1 MNDCLKSCIL
11 NNGLDL
17 GLLRTAIA
25 RERAERSLSEF
36 IRQAWPVIEPGTRY
50 IENWHIDLISEY
62 LQAVNLQQIHR
73 LIINIPPRHMKSIL
87 ATVSYP
93 AWTWLKAP
101 EKRFIKVS
109 YSDSL
114 SRKHNILSRDI
125 IRSIWYQGNWGG
137 RFRLKDDVNRQNE
150 FRNDRQGMMMST
162 SIGGVLTGE
171 GGDVIIIDDPQN
183 PLMANSETER
193 QNSVNFFK
201 NTLQTRL
208 NDPKT
213 GAIIIIM
220 QRLHENDLT
229 GYVLSEELGYTH
241 LCLPAEAEER
251 TVIAYPISGREVV
264 REPGNLLNPARFDRE
279 VLEGLKK
286 SMGSVQYAGQFQ
298 QTPAPAE
305 GVIFKREWMNRQF
318 TGKSLPYLGMIIQS
332 WDMAF
337 TKSEGSAKVAGF
349 TMARAGSNIYILDLE
364 NDKMTF
370 TESVAA
376 VRRLSGKWP
385 KARAKVIENKAN
397 GPAIVDLLRR
407 EIPGMVEFNP
417 KGGKEERAISVT
429 PYFEA
434 GNIFFPDPKEAP
446 WVNDLIR
453 DLLIFP
459 KGTYKDTVDA
469 LVQGILYLMDKPAAT
484 GPPQAMNGLV
494 RESYWRRQG
503 P

>member
-1 MNDCLKSCIL
+1 MSDCLKNYIL
-11 NNGLDL
+11 NNGLDPGAL
-17 GLLRTAIA
+17 KTAIA

-36 IRQAWPVIEPGTRY
+36 IRQAWPVIEPGTEY
-50 IENWHIDLISEY
+50 IGNWHIDLISEY

-73 LIINIPPRHMKSIL
+73 LIVNIPPRHMKSIQ

-93 AWTWLKAP
+93 VWTWLKAP

-125 IRSIWYQGNWGG
+125 IRSAWYQKNWGS

-162 SIGGVLTGE
+162 SVGGVLTGE

-208 NDPKT
+208 NDPRT

-220 QRLHENDLT
+220 QRLHERDLT
-229 GYVLSEELGYTH
+229 GYVLSEDLGYTH
-241 LCLPAEAEER
+241 LCLPAEAEAR
-251 TVIAYPISGREVV
+251 TVITYPISKRETV
-264 REPGNLLNPARFDRE
+264 REPGDLLNAARFGKT
-279 VLEGLKK
+279 VLDGLKK
-286 SMGSVQYAGQFQ
+286 SMGSAQYAGQFQ

-305 GVIFKREWMNRQF
+305 GIIFRRDWLNRSF
-318 TGKSLPYLGMIIQS
+318 TEKSLPHQSMVIQS

-349 TMARAGSNIYILDLE
+349 VLSRSGSSVYVRDLE

-397 GPAIVDLLRR
+397 GPAIVDLLRK

-417 KGGKEERAISVT
+417 KGSKEERAISVT

-434 GNIFFPDPKEAP
+434 GNILFPDPREAP

-459 KGTYKDTVDA
+459 KGMYKDTVDA
-469 LVQGILYLMDKPAAT
+469 LVQGILYLMDKPAVT
-484 GPPQAMNGLV
+484 GPPRDAGVLV
-494 RESYWRRQG
+494 RDSYWRR
-503 P
+503 

>member
-1 MNDCLKSCIL
+1 MNNSLANFIQSRAFDPDALQA
-11 NNGLDL
+11 
-17 GLLRTAIA
+17 AIKK
-25 RERAERSLSEF
+25 ERAERSLSEF
-36 IRQAWPVIEPGTRY
+36 IRQAWPVIEPGTTY
-50 IENWHIDLISEY
+50 IENWHTDLISEH
-62 LQAVNLQQIHR
+62 LQAVNLGQIHR
-73 LIINIPPRHMKSIL
+73 LIINIPPRHMKSIH

-93 AWTWLKAP
+93 VWTWLKTP

-109 YSDSL
+109 YSDNL

-125 IRSIWYQGNWGG
+125 IRSIWYQTNWSD

-150 FRNDRQGMMMST
+150 FRNDHQGMMMST
-162 SIGGVLTGE
+162 SVGGALTGE

-193 QNSVNFFK
+193 QNSINFFK

-220 QRLHENDLT
+220 QRLHESDLT
-229 GYVLSEELGYTH
+229 GYVLSEDLGYTH

-251 TVIAYPISGREVV
+251 TVITYPISKREVI
-264 REPGNLLNPARFDRE
+264 REPGDLLNPARFDKD

-305 GVIFKREWMNRQF
+305 GIIFKREWMNNTF
-318 TGKSLPYLGMIIQS
+318 TKKSLPYLSMIIQS

-349 TMARAGSNIYILDLE
+349 VMARAGSNIYILDLE

-385 KARAKVIENKAN
+385 KARAKVVENKAN
-397 GPAIVDLLRR
+397 GPAIVDLLKK
-407 EIPGMVEFNP
+407 EIAGMVEFNP
-417 KGGKEERAISVT
+417 KGSKEERAISVT

-434 GNIFFPDPKEAP
+434 GNIWFPDPKEAP

-469 LVQGILYLMDKPAAT
+469 LVQGILYLMDKPAMT
-484 GPPQAMNGLV
+484 GPPQTMDNLTK
-494 RESYWRRQG
+494 ESYWHR
-503 P
+503 